1 MNGEIDF
8 ISTPKSILNENYC
21 VAMGVN
27 SETIFLFWKF
37 SNYIISS
44 FENLLLDKKIIIKVF
59 DCDKN
64 TVAEMDVD
72 YLLAKIYIKIPP
84 INFPSHIR
92 IYVKDKDGNIKEIA
106 VSNEVILSYERE
118 IRKEYNYLK

>member
-1 MNGEIDF
+1 VTSLAILFFITTLDF
-8 ISTPKSILNENYC
+8 HDAFGRSS
-21 VAMGVN
+21 A
-27 SETIFLFWKF
+27 S
-37 SNYIISS
+37 SIISS

-64 TVAEMDVD
+64 TVAEMEAD

-92 IYVKDKDGNIKEIA
+92 IYVKDKDGNLKEIA